1 MNLVA
6 AAPPNPP
13 EGNEIIVVDL
23 TGTAGAE
30 VAHTLPNKKYIRH
43 TKVMLQNLF
52 PLISCAAIDAILSSS
67 KYKFKGSF
75 TVLRNIESQRS
86 DIDGD
91 GAGQF
96 DGIPPRIKVFIK
108 RNRPAKKLT
117 AIDERLSAEIDAIP
131 ELNTKVGTHPVDP
144 SVVGSVEEDVDDATR
159 ECLCCY
165 GDFTMSEMRGCSAG
179 SGHLVCKDC
188 IYRFVSEQLDGNGSA
203 LFKCIVDADCE
214 HKYSLALLDQVLS
227 PKLNKRAN
235 DLVFREET
243 KKAGLGNVW

>member
-1 MNLVA
+1 MNVVA
-6 AAPPNPP
+6 AAHPNPP
-13 EGNEIIVVDL
+13 
-23 TGTAGAE
+23 GAE
-30 VAHTLPNKKYIRH
+30 VAHTLPNRKYIRH

-52 PLISCAAIDAILSSS
+52 PLISCAAIDAVLSSS
-67 KYKFKGSF
+67 KYKFKDSF
-75 TVLRNIESQRS
+75 TILRNIESQRNAVN
-86 DIDGD
+86 GD

-96 DGIPPRIKVFIK
+96 DGIPSLIKVFIK

-131 ELNTKVGTHPVDP
+131 ELNTKVGNHPVGP
-144 SVVGSVEEDVDDATR
+144 SSVVGNVQEDVDDATR

-165 GDFTMSEMRGCSAG
+165 GDYRMSEMRECTSG

-203 LFKCIVDADCE
+203 LFKCIVDADCQQ
-214 HKYSLALLDQVLS
+214 KYSLALLDQVLS

-235 DLVFREET
+235 DLVFREEM
-243 KKAGLGNVW
+243 KVAGLGNVW